1 MTALDFRS
9 LFRVPTEAQK
19 RLYVLIDACCELDG
33 CLARQDR
40 AGANKAQK
48 RLNTLILRYLVDQLG
63 EEGQP

>member
-19 RLYVLIDACCELDG
+19 RLYAIIEACTILDTA
-33 CLARQDR
+33 LARKDR
-40 AGANKAQK
+40 AAANRAQK